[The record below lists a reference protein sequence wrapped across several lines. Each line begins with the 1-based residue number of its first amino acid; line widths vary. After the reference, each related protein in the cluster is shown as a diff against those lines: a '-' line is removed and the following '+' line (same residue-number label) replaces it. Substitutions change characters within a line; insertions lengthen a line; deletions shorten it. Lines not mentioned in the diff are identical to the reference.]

1 MKRSWVIWEIVAWTV
16 FFPVALVLTA
26 RRKLGYGY
34 TSPDGRVAALLR
46 WYPEAWRERH
56 GEQLGEL
63 LHDTIDDDR
72 DGLRVSFDVA
82 REGVIERARVFDPR
96 TAVAA
101 AMLTVGW
108 IAVLPQGIVAA
119 VFLAVDGPKSWF
131 LAQYFESPTSWL
143 VIAAMIAGGLVLI
156 DRSLYGLSRRPVA
169 NR

>member
-1 MKRSWVIWEIVAWTV
+1 M
-16 FFPVALVLTA
+16 FFPAAFVLAL
-26 RRKLGYGY
+26 RRRLGHG
-34 TSPDGRVAALLR
+34 TTGPDERVSALLR

-63 LHDTIDDDR
+63 LHDTIEDDR
-72 DGLRVSFDVA
+72 DGLRVSLDVA
-82 REGVIERARVFDPR
+82 CEGVIERARVFDPR
-96 TAVAA
+96 TAIAA
-101 AMLTVGW
+101 AMLTW
-108 IAVLPQGIVAA
+108 IAVLSQGIVAA

-156 DRSLYGLSRRPVA
+156 DRSLYGFSRRPVA